1 MSFEFFGQEFCY
13 IHCIWL
19 QSVDIPFTT
28 KVCPSFE
35 CIVADITACAS
46 GEIDVVNDTG
56 STLIGPTFEDLD
68 RMDFS
73 LWLQKV

>member
-1 MSFEFFGQEFCY
+1 M
-13 IHCIWL
+13 

-35 CIVADITACAS
+35 CTVVFASVVSLRAADINACAS

-56 STLIGPTFEDLD
+56 STLIGPIFEDLD